1 MDNERFPDKE
11 AVEDHK
17 ENLTGANLTRAD
29 LSRADLTD
37 AIGLEHD

>member
-17 ENLTGANLTRAD
+17 ENLTGANLT
-29 LSRADLTD
+29 D